1 MIQYD
6 QIYGCF
12 PNRFCITP
20 GEICRRYQRLSRYR
34 SRYCCLSGK
43 GAQGVAITYVR
54 DKTAAEKVAAE
65 VTAFGSKAAIVQAD
79 VLSENYGDVVIQ
91 SALQG
96 LETDHLDVIVNNA
109 AIVDMAYC
117 EPFMGMT
124 FDTTHKIFQ
133 GNTLAPLSVIR
144 SAFPYL
150 PARGGRIINISSVAS
165 KEANRDPLMAYGAS
179 KAALDSF
186 TRSLATQFAAEKYC
200 TINSVSVG
208 RTETDAVLAAMKM
221 MPQEMS
227 EKVRGAPTAEHRLG
241 NPEDTAMIV
250 GFLASEESR
259 WINGANVPA
268 NGRSLLQLQG

>member
-1 MIQYD
+1 MTKSMTTATGASASLAGKYAVVT
-6 QIYGCF
+6 G
-12 PNRFCITP
+12 
-20 GEICRRYQRLSRYR
+20 GSRGIGAAIAVY
-34 SRYCCLSGK
+34 LANK
-43 GAQGVAITYVR
+43 GAEGVAITYVGN
-54 DKTAAEKVAAE
+54 KTAAEKVATD
-65 VTAFGSKAAIVQAD
+65 VVAFGSKATIIQAD
-79 VLSENYGDVVIQ
+79 ILSDNYGEVLIH

-109 AIVDMAYC
+109 AIVDMAYNQ
-117 EPFMGMT
+117 PFMDMEFET
-124 FDTTHKIFQ
+124 AHKLFQ

-165 KEANRDPLMAYGAS
+165 KEANRDPIMAYGAS

-186 TRSLATQFAAEKYC
+186 TRSLAARFAAEKHC

-208 RTETDAVLAAMKM
+208 GTETDAALAALKM
-221 MPQEMS
+221 MPEETL
-227 EKVRGAPTAEHRLG
+227 EKIRAQQTAEHRLG
-241 NPEDTAMIV
+241 KPEDIAMIV

-268 NGRSLLQLQG
+268 NGGSLLVLQG